1 MREVERRRPTEMA
14 RMFFSTAA
22 NAAFPG
28 IMRNNGI
35 ESKEL
40 ANVLHK
46 IAAGLEE
53 MATGLR
59 ATYIL
64 LEEVRELVR
73 RQNDQMSHPSSGSV
87 MQTAGRILSGK

>member
-1 MREVERRRPTEMA
+1 MNDVERRKPTEMA
-14 RMFFSTAA
+14 KLFFSNAA
-22 NAAFPG
+22 NTAFLGMRTG
-28 IMRNNGI
+28 IND
-35 ESKEL
+35 KDL

-64 LEEVRELVR
+64 LSEVRELQ
-73 RQNDQMSHPSSGSV
+73 RQS
-87 MQTAGRILSGK
+87 LKK

>member
-1 MREVERRRPTEMA
+1 MTESVRERKPTEMA
-14 RMFFSTAA
+14 KIFFSAAA
-22 NAAFPG
+22 NTASPG
-28 IMRNNGI
+28 IVGNGI
-35 ESKEL
+35 GPKDL

-64 LEEVRELVR
+64 LAEVKELLR
-73 RQNDQMSHPSSGSV
+73 RQNIPP
-87 MQTAGRILSGK
+87 AGRP

>member
-1 MREVERRRPTEMA
+1 MSDELDRRKPTEMA
-14 RMFFSTAA
+14 KIFFSTAA

-28 IMRNNGI
+28 IMGDGI
-35 ESKEL
+35 GPKEL

-46 IAAGLEE
+46 MAAGLEE

-64 LEEVRELVR
+64 LAEVKELIR
-73 RQNDQMSHPSSGSV
+73 RQNTAPSS
-87 MQTAGRILSGK
+87 R

>member
-1 MREVERRRPTEMA
+1 MSDSERVRKPTEMA
-14 RMFFSTAA
+14 KIFFSTAA

-28 IMRNNGI
+28 VMGNGI
-35 ESKEL
+35 EPREL

-46 IAAGLEE
+46 MAAGLEE

-64 LEEVRELVR
+64 LAEVRDLIR
-73 RQNDQMSHPSSGSV
+73 RQN
-87 MQTAGRILSGK
+87 TAPPGRP

>member
-1 MREVERRRPTEMA
+1 MSELEKERKPTEMA
-14 RMFFSTAA
+14 KIFFSTAA
-22 NAAFPG
+22 NTDFPG
-28 IMRNNGI
+28 IMGNGI
-35 ESKEL
+35 SPKDL

-64 LEEVRELVR
+64 LAEVKELIR
-73 RQNDQMSHPSSGSV
+73 RQNIPPS
-87 MQTAGRILSGK
+87 GRP